1 MERVGFLRPA
11 SSLSCVALRSV
22 AERCGAERRGALRGN
37 AMRQISLAHRALSCE
52 ALRCE
57 ALRCV
62 AMRREALRC
71 GAGRGYFLN
80 ISISAAR
87 LGGSDIDLFSISLV
101 VLDDAAIAIAPSCAI
116 LTRIKVRSSCL
127 TFAMS
132 MVCSV

>member
-52 ALRCE
+52 ALRCD
-57 ALRCV
+57 AV
-62 AMRREALRC
+62 RREALRC

-101 VLDDAAIAIAPSCAI
+101 VFDDAAIAIAPSCAI